1 MEVNKQK
8 VCEAEMFHYENAGQ
22 FRAIAAI
29 LGYKEDVN
37 RGNITFS
44 KGDEHYT
51 YSIQGLKAGNKTEE
65 RDGILEQSKERISTF
80 FNKEEA
86 SNNFEEYSR
95 YLKDNHNV
103 AIVKWD
109 NIKAGGNKTID
120 PERTDGFT
128 VIDLN
133 KKIAY
138 TGEELYKYAH
148 ETNRVLDGQG
158 TNVEIPWDKFQGIG
172 VNPENIKPED
182 IKNLENGMKTGMMN
196 FSIEDNPTNRQFL
209 DKEKVDY
216 KIENGK
222 LNFEGKAT
230 LLKYTTAENT
240 QENKD
245 ILKKNDIH
253 FREEEGGKRLKIE
266 GVNARKLAIAA
277 ITVVYPIA
285 GIAILLVPKRN
296 EIKNDF
302 SFSKNEINAL
312 KKDAVISKTNSKG
325 EKVLYQRDKE
335 TNEVVS
341 VKAKDIRV
349 PNKIGGVQLSPIQYE
364 ELKNGKEITI
374 TNEELNKS
382 AKVRLDLNS
391 KNGLSIQDANKLD
404 IKEQQ
409 SIKNNPITPM
419 NEQIINPEK
428 LVSDKER
435 LEFIAQKGGKG
446 IDDIFKE
453 KVTERELFLEKY
465 NLSKDYTTYKDIE
478 KNIQSSPASD
488 DNKSKENIHSQKDKI
503 DAAIKATASK
513 EAITAYGKAYGKST
527 EQSAN
532 LKI

>member
-8 VCEAEMFHYENAGQ
+8 VCEAEMYHYENAGQ

-29 LGYKEDVN
+29 LGYKEDVD
-37 RGNITFS
+37 RGYITFS
-44 KGDEHYT
+44 RDDDRHT
-51 YSIQGLKAGNKTEE
+51 YSIQALKAGNKTEE
-65 RDGILEQSKERISTF
+65 RDAILEQSKERISTF

-86 SNNFEEYSR
+86 NSNFEEYSR
-95 YLKDNHNV
+95 YLRENHNV

-109 NIKAGGNKTID
+109 NIKAEENKRLD
-120 PERTDGFT
+120 PERADGFT

-148 ETNRVLDGQG
+148 MTNRVLDGQG
-158 TNVEIPWDKFQGIG
+158 TTVDVPWDRFKEIG
-172 VNPENIKPED
+172 VNPKNIDPED
-182 IKNLENGMKTGMMN
+182 IKNLEKGMKTGMMN
-196 FSIEDNPTNRQFL
+196 FSIEDNFANRDFL

-240 QENKD
+240 PENKA

-277 ITVVYPIA
+277 ITVVYPVA

-312 KKDAVISKTNSKG
+312 KKNSVISKTNPKG
-325 EKVLYQRDKE
+325 EKVFYQRDKD

-341 VKAKDIRV
+341 VKAKDIRI

-364 ELKNGKEITI
+364 DLKNGREIII

-382 AKVRLDLNS
+382 ARVRLDLNS
-391 KNGLSIQDANKLD
+391 KNGLSIQDANKID
-404 IKEQQ
+404 IKEQN
-409 SIKNNPITPM
+409 SIKNDSVSPM
-419 NEQIINPEK
+419 NEQMRNPEK

-435 LEFIAQKGGKG
+435 LEFIAQKGGRG

-453 KVTERELFLEKY
+453 KSTEREAFLDKY
-465 NLSKDYTTYKDIE
+465 NLSKDYITYKDVE
-478 KNIQSSPASD
+478 KNMQNSPASD
-488 DNKSKENIHSQKDKI
+488 DNKSKDNIQSQRDKI
-503 DAAIKATASK
+503 DAAIKATASN